1 VTPAIVKDV
10 AHGEPAWFGVAPM
23 SLKRFTDQTAIVT
36 GAGSG
41 LGAATVRRLSGEG
54 ARVACLD
61 VAFDAAETTARDC
74 GNGAR
79 AYAVDVSNP
88 EAVREAVGKAAAD
101 LGRPSVVVNCA
112 GIGRFYHSHEMPF
125 ADWQKIIGVN
135 LTGTFLVCQATL
147 PLLLDGGGTI
157 VNIASNAGLM
167 SQPYSAAYCA
177 SKGGV
182 VQLTRALAD
191 EYLERGIRVNCV
203 APGGIATPLQD
214 AFRIMPENIEF
225 KKLAKIRTPLGN
237 AQPDEVAALIAF
249 IASDEGRYMTGAI
262 VSIDGGLT
270 M

>member
-1 VTPAIVKDV
+1 
-10 AHGEPAWFGVAPM
+10 M
-23 SLKRFTDQTAIVT
+23 SQRFADQTALVT

-41 LGAATVRRLSGEG
+41 LGAATARRLASEG

-61 VAFDAAETTARDC
+61 LARDAAESTAREA
-74 GNGAR
+74 GGGSR
-79 AYAVDVSNP
+79 AYGVDVSDAA
-88 EAVREAVGKAAAD
+88 AVREAVGAAARD
-101 LGRPSVVVNCA
+101 LGRPTVVVNCA
-112 GIGRFYHSHEMPF
+112 GIGRFYHSHEMPA
-125 ADWQKIIGVN
+125 ADWQRIIGVN
-135 LTGTFLVCQATL
+135 LTGTFFVCQAAL
-147 PLLLDGGGTI
+147 PFLLDGGGAI
-157 VNIASNAGLM
+157 VNVASNAGLM

-191 EYLERGIRVNCV
+191 EYLERHVRVNCV
-203 APGGIATPLQD
+203 APGGINTPLQD
-214 AFRIMPENIEF
+214 AFREMPQGIELR
-225 KKLAKIRTPLGN
+225 KLAKIRTPLGN